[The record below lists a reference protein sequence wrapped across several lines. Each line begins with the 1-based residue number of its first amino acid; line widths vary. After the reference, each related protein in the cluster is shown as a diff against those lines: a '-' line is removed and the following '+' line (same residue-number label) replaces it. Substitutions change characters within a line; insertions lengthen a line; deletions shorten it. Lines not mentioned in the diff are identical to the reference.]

1 MAKSGNEFG
10 AKMAKSF
17 SRMSPLA
24 MKIIFEQIRRGKE
37 LNYADCM
44 RMEYDMV
51 QTAMEPE

>member
-1 MAKSGNEFG
+1 MAKLGNEFG
-10 AKMAKSF
+10 AKMSKSF

-51 QTAMEPE
+51 QTAMEPD